1 MLRDNV
7 HEMLR
12 DVFFIDDPI
21 VNEVPRR
28 NERQCYYAR
37 GLVATAVKFNS
48 NMSPEEIRKVDIERF
63 SNLPEMSDFE
73 FVKAADESLA
83 SPSVDL
89 WDFLTLK
96 HVIGQSPIYI
106 RRVSKNNDNIDN
118 CSSKYDDD
126 DLKDYVLTTKKE
138 NAKPL
143 STSRKPNSKDLSNQP
158 SCSKAVT
165 FNITSE
171 GQKSFPHNEPCS
183 SKNIQFFKPKQA
195 KVQCPLCNDMFTRKN
210 IEFHVATRGRFEQ
223 YLISK
228 EKNKCHRAF
237 KRC

>member
-1 MLRDNV
+1 MK
-7 HEMLR
+7 
-12 DVFFIDDPI
+12 
-21 VNEVPRR
+21 
-28 NERQCYYAR
+28 
-37 GLVATAVKFNS
+37 AV
-48 NMSPEEIRKVDIERF
+48 
-63 SNLPEMSDFE
+63 
-73 FVKAADESLA
+73 DESLA

-106 RRVSKNNDNIDN
+106 RSVSKNNDNIDN
-118 CSSKYDDD
+118 CYSKDDDD

-210 IEFHVATRGRFEQ
+210 IEFHAATCGKKFSIILTEDEDDNDIKMPYQ
-223 YLISK
+223 QELNSI
-228 EKNKCHRAF
+228 
-237 KRC
+237 